1 MTYETPAPAMI
12 DTTAPHSARVWNY
25 WLGGKDWYP
34 VDKETGDRVAALYP
48 DIVLLARAAREFLK
62 NAVRYLAVEEGIRQF
77 LDIGTGLPTAMNT
90 HEAAQAAAPES
101 RVVYV
106 DNDPLVLA
114 HARALLNSNPR
125 GTTDYIHADL
135 HDPGAIIDAA
145 RRTLDLSQPV
155 AITLIAI
162 MHHVDD
168 YEQARQIVN
177 TLVEAMP
184 PGSHLALSHST
195 NVVNGKRSDDAVAQ
209 YNLFG
214 RPRVTLRSLEE
225 IGGFFDGL
233 DILEP
238 GLVSTTRW
246 RPNLT
251 EIGTLPVEVDQF
263 CAVARKP

>member
-1 MTYETPAPAMI
+1 MAYESPAPTVI
-12 DTTAPHSARVWNY
+12 DSTAPHSARVWNY

-34 VDKETGDRVAALYP
+34 VDKETGDRVAELYP

-90 HEAAQAAAPES
+90 HEAAQAVAPES

-114 HARALLNSNPR
+114 HARALLNSNQQ
-125 GTTDYIHADL
+125 GSTDYIHADL
-135 HDPGAIIDAA
+135 HDPAAIIDAA
-145 RRTLDLSQPV
+145 RRTLDFSQPV

-162 MHHVDD
+162 MHHVAD
-168 YEQARQIVN
+168 YDQARLIVN
-177 TLVEAMP
+177 TLMEAVP
-184 PGSHLALSHST
+184 PGSYLALSHGT
-195 NVVNGKRSDDAVAQ
+195 NVVKGKRSDDAVEQ
-209 YNLFG
+209 FNRFG
-214 RPRVTLRSLEE
+214 RPRVTLRGLEQ

-233 DILEP
+233 DMLEP

-246 RPNLT
+246 RPNVA